1 MKRYHVIIGGLA
13 AAVLLAAVG
22 TMDATAEQQQ
32 IDRYCDMVEQG
43 NWPAYRDDVACAS
56 QEKVNE

>member
-43 NWPAYRDDVACAS
+43 NWPAYRDDVVCD
-56 QEKVNE
+56 E